1 MPDELDEI
9 KSTVGETIEEPPAPS
24 APAGEGMKPSIISK
38 KEEAPPAPE
47 APAAAPAP
55 EVPTPPAAP
64 PATVTPAIPARAN
77 IETIEEIAESIIN
90 EKWEELM
97 ASVGNLAIWKE
108 KVQGDIRA
116 VKQELLRVEER
127 FENLQ
132 KAVLGRVEEYHKAIT
147 TVSTDVKALEKV
159 LQRILDPLTKNIK
172 ELSKITEK
180 LKEEKE

>member
-1 MPDELDEI
+1 
-9 KSTVGETIEEPPAPS
+9 
-24 APAGEGMKPSIISK
+24 
-38 KEEAPPAPE
+38 
-47 APAAAPAP
+47 
-55 EVPTPPAAP
+55 
-64 PATVTPAIPARAN
+64 
-77 IETIEEIAESIIN
+77 
-90 EKWEELM
+90 M

-108 KVQGDIRA
+108 KMQGDIRA

-172 ELSKITEK
+172 ELSKVTEK
-180 LKEEKE
+180 LKEKKE

>member
-24 APAGEGMKPSIISK
+24 APAAEGMKPSIISK

-64 PATVTPAIPARAN
+64 PAAVTPAMPARAD

-108 KVQGDIRA
+108 KVQSDIRA
-116 VKQELLRVEER
+116 IKQELLRVEER

-159 LQRILDPLTKNIK
+159 LQRILEPLTKNIK

-180 LKEEKE
+180 LKEKTE